1 MPDTGRKNTKF
12 TWSRQGIYYNQEES
26 LDIFL
31 DNKGEFYND
40 IEAATG
46 GVL

>member
-1 MPDTGRKNTKF
+1 MPEVKIQDLPVADRG
-12 TWSRQGIYYNQEES
+12 SYYNQEES
-26 LDIFL
+26 LDKFL